1 VVRTDTSIIGMAI
14 DAPRG
19 VSIMHFGIVQVP
31 LLDGTFSFALGIQSR
46 DGILYDWQ
54 ESAGTFEVMNPGKS
68 TGLLR
73 MNVHAALIST
83 ESDVDSSAALA

>member
-1 VVRTDTSIIGMAI
+1 
-14 DAPRG
+14 
-19 VSIMHFGIVQVP
+19 VP

-46 DGILYDWQ
+46 DGLLYDWQ

>member
-1 VVRTDTSIIGMAI
+1 
-14 DAPRG
+14 
-19 VSIMHFGIVQVP
+19 
-31 LLDGTFSFALGIQSR
+31 
-46 DGILYDWQ
+46 
-54 ESAGTFEVMNPGKS
+54 MNPGKS

>member
-1 VVRTDTSIIGMAI
+1 MAI